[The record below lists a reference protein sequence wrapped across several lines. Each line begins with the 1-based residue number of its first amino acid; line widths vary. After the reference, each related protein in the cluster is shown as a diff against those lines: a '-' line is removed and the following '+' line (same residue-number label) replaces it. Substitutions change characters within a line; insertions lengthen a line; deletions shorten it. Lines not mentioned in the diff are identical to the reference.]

1 MIFCLAASILCT
13 LFLKINKDQ
22 NEKNSTIMNCTYQIH
37 RAKLIFVKNNVII
50 LAYYFSS
57 FSVSDYLES
66 DIRVNFFQT
75 HGLVSYG
82 VEKMKTLSFR
92 MF

>member
-37 RAKLIFVKNNVII
+37 RAKLIFVKNNV
-50 LAYYFSS
+50 S

-92 MF
+92 IF